1 MLHMVKL
8 AVGIQSIEDLALRQ
22 SLQTPP
28 VDDLDGTDPTGMPWF
43 RTRMYPRRAAEMV
56 DGGSIYRV
64 ISGRILCRQR
74 ITAIRPDTREDGTAC
89 ALVMMAP
96 EIIPVSP
103 RAMRPF
109 QGWRYLRPEDAPP
122 DLRAHDHTGDVLP
135 EALRN
140 ELAELCLI

>member
-8 AVGIQSIEDLALRQ
+8 AVGIGSIEDLARRQ
-22 SLQTPP
+22 SHQTPP
-28 VDDLDGTDPTGMPWF
+28 VDDLDGTDPTGLPWF
-43 RTRMYPRRAAEMV
+43 RTRMYPRRAAEIL

-64 ISGRILCRQR
+64 IGGRILCRQR
-74 ITAIRPDTREDGTAC
+74 ITAIQPDTREDGTPC
-89 ALVMMAP
+89 ALVVMAP

-122 DLRAHDHTGDVLP
+122 DLRASSHGGDVLP

-140 ELAELCLI
+140 KLAELCLI

>member
-8 AVGIQSIEDLALRQ
+8 AVGVHSLEELAARQ
-22 SLQTPP
+22 SLQIPP
-28 VDDLDGTDPTGMPWF
+28 ADDLDGTSASGQPWF
-43 RTRMYPRRAAEMV
+43 RTRMYPRRAAEIL

-64 ISGRILCRQR
+64 IAGRILCRQR
-74 ITAIRPDTREDGTAC
+74 ITAIEPDTRDDGVAC
-89 ALVMMAP
+89 ARVVMAP

-103 RAMRPF
+103 RAMRAF
-109 QGWRYLRPEDAPP
+109 QGWRYLKPADAPP
-122 DLRAHDHTGDVLP
+122 DLLANSHAGDILP

>member
-8 AVGIQSIEDLALRQ
+8 AVGIGSIEDLARRQ
-22 SLQTPP
+22 SHQTPP
-28 VDDLDGTDPTGMPWF
+28 VDDLDGTDTTGLPWF
-43 RTRMYPRRAAEMV
+43 RTRMYPRRAAEIL

-64 ISGRILCRQR
+64 IGGRILCRQR
-74 ITAIRPDTREDGTAC
+74 ITAIRPDTREDGTPC
-89 ALVMMAP
+89 ALVVMAP

-122 DLRAHDHTGDVLP
+122 DLRASGNSGDVLP

-140 ELAELCLI
+140 KLAELCLI

>member
-8 AVGIQSIEDLALRQ
+8 AVGIQSIEDLAARQ

-28 VDDLDGTDPTGMPWF
+28 VDDLDGTSAAGMPWF
-43 RTRMYPRRAAEMV
+43 RTRMYPRRAADIL

-64 ISGRILCRQR
+64 IGGRILCRQR
-74 ITAIRPDTREDGTAC
+74 ITAIQPDTREDGTPC
-89 ALVMMAP
+89 ALVVMAP
-96 EIIPVSP
+96 DIIPVQP

-122 DLRAHDHTGDVLP
+122 DLLANSHTGDVLP

>member
-8 AVGIQSIEDLALRQ
+8 AVGIGSIEDLVRRQ
-22 SLQTPP
+22 SHQTPP
-28 VDDLDGTDPTGMPWF
+28 VDDLDGTDTAGLPWF
-43 RTRMYPRRAAEMV
+43 RTRMYPRRAAEICE
-56 DGGSIYRV
+56 GGSIYRV
-64 ISGRILCRQR
+64 IGGRILCRQR

-89 ALVMMAP
+89 ALVVMAP

-122 DLRAHDHTGDVLP
+122 DLRTSSHSGDVLP
-135 EALRN
+135 KALRN

>member
-8 AVGIQSIEDLALRQ
+8 AVGIQSIEDLAARQ

-28 VDDLDGTDPTGMPWF
+28 VDDLDGTSAAGMPWF
-43 RTRMYPRRAAEMV
+43 RTRMYPRRAAEIL

-64 ISGRILCRQR
+64 IAGRILCRQR
-74 ITAIRPDTREDGTAC
+74 ITAIQPDTREDGTPC
-89 ALVMMAP
+89 ALVVMAP
-96 EIIPVSP
+96 DIIPVQP

-109 QGWRYLRPEDAPP
+109 QGWRYLRPADAPP
-122 DLRAHDHTGDVLP
+122 DLLANSHTGDVLP

>member
-8 AVGIQSIEDLALRQ
+8 AVGVHSLEELAARQ
-22 SLQTPP
+22 SLQIPP
-28 VDDLDGTDPTGMPWF
+28 VDDLDGTSPSGQPWF
-43 RTRMYPRRAAEMV
+43 RTRMYPRRAAEIL

-74 ITAIRPDTREDGTAC
+74 ITAITPDTREDGVAC
-89 ALVMMAP
+89 ALVVMAP

-109 QGWRYLRPEDAPP
+109 QGWRYLKPADAPP
-122 DLRAHDHTGDVLP
+122 DLLANSHSGDALP

>member
-8 AVGIQSIEDLALRQ
+8 AVGIQSIEDLAARQ

-28 VDDLDGTDPTGMPWF
+28 VDDLDGTSATGMPWF
-43 RTRMYPRRAAEMV
+43 RTRMYPRRAADIL

-64 ISGRILCRQR
+64 IGGRILCRQR
-74 ITAIRPDTREDGTAC
+74 ITAIQPDTREDGTPC
-89 ALVMMAP
+89 ALVVMAP
-96 EIIPVSP
+96 DIIPVQP

-122 DLRAHDHTGDVLP
+122 DLLANSHMGDVLP

>member
-8 AVGIQSIEDLALRQ
+8 AVGIQSIEDLAARQ

-28 VDDLDGTDPTGMPWF
+28 VDDLDGTGAAGMPWF
-43 RTRMYPRRAAEMV
+43 RTRMYPRRAADIL

-64 ISGRILCRQR
+64 IGGRILCRQR
-74 ITAIRPDTREDGTAC
+74 ITAIQPDTREDGTPC
-89 ALVMMAP
+89 ALVVMAP
-96 EIIPVSP
+96 DIIPVQP

-122 DLRAHDHTGDVLP
+122 DLLANSHMGDVLP

>member
-8 AVGIQSIEDLALRQ
+8 AVGIQSIEDLARRQ
-22 SLQTPP
+22 SHQTPP
-28 VDDLDGTDPTGMPWF
+28 VDDLDGTDATGMPWF
-43 RTRMYPRRAAEMV
+43 RTRMYPRRAAEIV

-64 ISGRILCRQR
+64 IAGRILCRQR
-74 ITAIRPDTREDGTAC
+74 ITAIRPDTRDDGASC
-89 ALVMMAP
+89 ALVVMDP

-122 DLRAHDHTGDVLP
+122 DLTANGHTGDVLP